1 MYIDVQTVNHVLNQ
15 EVNHRYEDCRHNLFF
30 LHYNYKGTTATIKHQ
45 KSK

>member
-1 MYIDVQTVNHVLNQ
+1 MYIDIQTVNHFLNQ
-15 EVNHRYEDCRHNLFF
+15 EVPVNYEDCRQNIFF